1 MGTLGTEPERTIG
14 ESLSPEEARESIWSI
29 PPNRMAQYFGLFTL
43 FASAGIG
50 FLLWYEIFENT
61 ADTLPQTVLSII
73 QGIGLNTVGA
83 AGLSMLT
90 VEGPKF
96 IMVMAD
102 YFTKK
107 WLNPLKER
115 LRAEREQLLTESRS
129 KGRAEGRAERDAEW
143 EAWNGRRMAADA
155 KGEPFDEPPPGSNSL
170 NR

>member
-1 MGTLGTEPERTIG
+1 MGETGPERTVG
-14 ESLSPEEARESIWSI
+14 EDSSLEEARESIWSV
-29 PPNRMAQYFGLFTL
+29 PPGRMAQYFGLFTL

-50 FLLWYEIFENT
+50 FLVWYEIFENT
-61 ADTLPQTVLSII
+61 ADTPAQTVLAIT

-90 VEGPKF
+90 VEGPRF

-115 LRAEREQLLTESRS
+115 LRAE
-129 KGRAEGRAERDAEW
+129 GRAEGRAERDTEW
-143 EAWNGRRMAADA
+143 KAWNERRMAAEK
-155 KGEPFDEPPPGSNSL
+155 KGDPFDEPPPSTNQHS
-170 NR
+170 R

>member
-1 MGTLGTEPERTIG
+1 MGETEPERTTV
-14 ESLSPEEARESIWSI
+14 EDSSPEEARESIWSV
-29 PPNRMAQYFGLFTL
+29 PPGRMAQYFGLFTL

-61 ADTLPQTVLSII
+61 GDTLAQTVLAIT

-90 VEGPKF
+90 VEGPRF

-115 LRAEREQLLTESRS
+115 LRAEREQLVAESRA
-129 KGRAEGRAERDAEW
+129 KGHAEGRAERDAEW
-143 EAWNGRRMAADA
+143 RAWNGRRIAAA
-155 KGEPFDEPPPGSNSL
+155 EKGEPFDEPPPST
-170 NR
+170 NRHNR

>member
-1 MGTLGTEPERTIG
+1 MGCTEQERTT
-14 ESLSPEEARESIWSI
+14 EEDSSLEEARESIWSV
-29 PPNRMAQYFGLFTL
+29 PPGRMAQYFGLFTL

-61 ADTLPQTVLSII
+61 ADTLAQTVLSIT

-90 VEGPKF
+90 VEGPRF

-115 LRAEREQLLTESRS
+115 LRAEREQLAAESRA
-129 KGRAEGRAERDAEW
+129 KGRAEGRAERDTEW
-143 EAWNGRRMAADA
+143 KAWNERRMAAA
-155 KGEPFDEPPPGSNSL
+155 EKGEPFDEPPPSTNQHS
-170 NR
+170 R

>member
-1 MGTLGTEPERTIG
+1 MGETGPEPTAG
-14 ESLSPEEARESIWSI
+14 EDSSLEETRESIWSV
-29 PPNRMAQYFGLFTL
+29 PPGRMAQYFGLFTL

-61 ADTLPQTVLSII
+61 ADTPAQTVLAIT

-90 VEGPKF
+90 VEGPRF

-115 LRAEREQLLTESRS
+115 LRAEREQLVAE
-129 KGRAEGRAERDAEW
+129 GRAEGRAERDAEW
-143 EAWNGRRMAADA
+143 EAWNERRMAAEA
-155 KGEPFDEPPPGSNSL
+155 KGDPFDELPPGANSPG
-170 NR
+170 R